1 MAGIQR
7 RGLVHRRRR
16 AAAALARRGR
26 VAATAARLAATPAD
40 AGLRLDAFLAAR
52 GAASSRSAAQRLIDR
67 GAVSVDGQRK
77 AKNHRVLAGQV
88 VTVDA
93 GDEPV
98 GERDAAFEVVYE
110 DADVMVVDK
119 PAGLVTHP
127 APGHRGPTLAEALHG
142 RAAGGP
148 DPERAGIVHRL
159 DRDTSGLLVV
169 AKTEAA
175 HAALSAQLKAR
186 EVGREYLALVAGRL
200 QADSGTVD
208 APIGRDRSRR
218 TVVSTRSDR
227 PRAAV
232 THFEVIERLPATTLV
247 RVRLETGR
255 THQIRAHLAAIGHP
269 VCGDSQYGG
278 RPCGREIGLERQFL
292 HAAKLMFSHPRS
304 GELVECESKPP
315 VDLRRALDAARRE
328 PVSGGPDGD

>member
-1 MAGIQR
+1 M
-7 RGLVHRRRR
+7 L
-16 AAAALARRGR
+16 
-26 VAATAARLAATPAD
+26 
-40 AGLRLDAFLAAR
+40 
-52 GAASSRSAAQRLIDR
+52 
-67 GAVSVDGQRK
+67 VDGEAR
-77 AKNHRVLAGQV
+77 AKNHRVVAGQV
-88 VTVDA
+88 VTVEQGDA
-93 GDEPV
+93 EAAA
-98 GERDAAFEVVYE
+98 ERVPEFEVVYE
-110 DADVMVVDK
+110 DPDLMVVDK

-127 APGHRGPTLAEALHG
+127 APGHRGSTLAGALRG

-169 AKTEAA
+169 AKTEEA

-186 EVGREYLALVAGRL
+186 EVEREYLALVAGKL
-200 QADSGTVD
+200 EAQSGTVD
-208 APIGRDRSRR
+208 APIGRDRTRR

-227 PRAAV
+227 PRDAV
-232 THFEVIERLPATTLV
+232 THFEVIERLPATTLL

-269 VCGDSQYGG
+269 VCGDPQYGG
-278 RPCGREIGLERQFL
+278 RPCGRELGLERQFL
-292 HAAKLMFSHPRS
+292 HAGKLMFSHPCSR
-304 GELVECESKPP
+304 ELLVCESKPP